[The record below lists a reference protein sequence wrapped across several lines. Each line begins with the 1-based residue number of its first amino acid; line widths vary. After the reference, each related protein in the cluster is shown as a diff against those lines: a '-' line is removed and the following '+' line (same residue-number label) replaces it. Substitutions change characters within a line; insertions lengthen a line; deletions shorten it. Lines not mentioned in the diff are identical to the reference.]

1 MAQNLT
7 SYLSVQIIKPPYLH
21 KIPKSSQFYLK
32 AYINNSRGTISNVS
46 WTQISPTFS
55 QVTDNVFT
63 MEFNSITNEPYNT
76 QLTLR
81 MRMTSFTF
89 ISEVTSIKI
98 LLEVQNSM
106 NDTTTELTEFYI
118 NSSPTIGTI
127 TQEII
132 SGETKPV
139 SGSSQIRF
147 RTSGWYDNIDDTT
160 QQLSFMFYIIYNN
173 QYYVLKDVGSLE
185 TFDINLPYISTSGDG
200 TRVTLSACLLALDKY
215 LSAVNSCISLR
226 DVLIN
231 YNTTTMSSFTTSA
244 LAANIND
251 NTELL
256 NTAASMEALIP
267 QYYRSPVQ
275 PHICTVDFQ

>member
-1 MAQNLT
+1 MT
-7 SYLSVQIIKPPYLH
+7 SYLSVKIIKPPYLH

-32 AYINNSRGTISNVS
+32 AYINNSRGTISSAS

-55 QVTDNVFT
+55 KVTDNAFT
-63 MEFNSITNEPYNT
+63 MEYNSITNEPYNT
-76 QLTLR
+76 QLTLK
-81 MRMTSFTF
+81 MRMTAFAF
-89 ISEVTSIKI
+89 ISDVTSIKI
-98 LLEVQNSM
+98 LLKVQNSM
-106 NDTTTELTEFYI
+106 NDTTTELTEFYT
-118 NSSPTIGTI
+118 NTSPTIGTI

-139 SGSSQIRF
+139 SGSSKIRF
-147 RTSGWYDNIDDTT
+147 RTSGWYDDIGDTS
-160 QQLSFMFYIIYNN
+160 QQLSFMFYIIYNK
-173 QYYVLKDVGSLE
+173 QYYVLKDVGNLE

-200 TRVTLSACLLALDKY
+200 TRVTLSACLLAFDKY

-231 YNTTTMSSFTTSA
+231 YNTTTMSSFTTA
-244 LAANIND
+244 TLAANIND

-256 NTAASMEALIP
+256 FTAASMEVLIP
-267 QYYRSPVQ
+267 EYYRSPTQ

>member
-46 WTQISPTFS
+46 WTQISPTFN

-63 MEFNSITNEPYNT
+63 MEYNSITNEPYNT

-185 TFDINLPYISTSGDG
+185 TFDINLPYISTSDDG

-267 QYYRSPVQ
+267 KYYRSPVQ